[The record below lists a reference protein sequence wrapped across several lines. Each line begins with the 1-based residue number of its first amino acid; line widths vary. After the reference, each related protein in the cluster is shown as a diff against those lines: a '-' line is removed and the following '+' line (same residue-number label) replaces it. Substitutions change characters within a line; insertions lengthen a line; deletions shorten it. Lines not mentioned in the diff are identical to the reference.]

1 MTKDILKNGD
11 ICWFDSNGNSIVIA
25 ENGGVYFVDKN
36 DKARYLTDDIRKI
49 YDEKSETYSI
59 NGMDID
65 EYIKSLNKPAEAG
78 SPRGQSHPE
87 VKNDGLEVYKA
98 PQGAGETSE
107 ISTKNISV
115 KSETSETVTE
125 VPARVIYQ
133 TIYNGNSDGKI
144 TEETEKTEVSKIE
157 KSEKAETE
165 QQELSEVTTVPEKY
179 KAEEFQSSSSVH
191 SQAAVT
197 TVSQEKI
204 LYFTDNSAAENSEI
218 NIAESAETTAVT
230 ENTAENVSA
239 SNNAQ
244 AFLLLAGVFGAAVA
258 AAVLMKKIKKKNI
271 SEDTDLSEL
280 SARER
285 DEIRLN
291 KQKRKKPK
299 KQKIRKKRVVPK
311 TMQKTL
317 PYKRVCDNYIFKVEE
332 NRYSKTYRFEDIN
345 YSIAKQEEQEGI
357 FLGYCSVLN
366 SFDTSADIQVTVH
379 NNRVNKEKF
388 NEMVLLKH
396 KGDGFDK
403 YVDSYNNML
412 VEKMEQGQNGI
423 IRNKYLTVTVQAAYL
438 EAAKSKFATIDL
450 ELTNAFKKI
459 GSAITPM
466 TSNERVELL
475 KDIFRNV
482 DEKFSPLTQSD
493 FNRQAERAY
502 CCPDYFEFKKDY
514 FMWNDKYARTMFIKD
529 MPASLKDCL
538 LTDIANTNLDVMTT
552 VNITPVA
559 PAKAL
564 KIVNHQL
571 TSMRANKLQAEKK
584 AIQSGYTSD
593 VINEELKYSL
603 VEAEELLDDLR
614 SKNQKM
620 FMTNIVIM
628 VTANDFDE
636 LENNTEAI
644 EAVVRKHICSV
655 STLKFQQEKGLQSV
669 LPIGNCT
676 LEIRRTLTTES
687 TAVFLPF
694 SSKEI
699 SQENGMYYG
708 LNALSNNLIIFNRL
722 MLKNPNGFIL
732 GSPGSG
738 KSFSAKRE
746 MVNVFLATGDDII
759 IIDPEREYS
768 PLVKALCGEIINV
781 SPASTNYINPLDMSQ
796 NYSDDENPL
805 VMKSD
810 FILSFFEC
818 LVGKQGLTAKE
829 RGIIDRCLTITY
841 AEYMQDFNAEKI
853 PTLIDFYEVL
863 KSQPEK
869 EAKGLALSFELYIK
883 GNLNVFAHKTNVNTT
898 NRVVCYDIKDLG
910 KQLKTLGMLI
920 VLDYVWNRI
929 TENRAKGKRTWIYM
943 DEVYLLFANEY
954 SANFLFELYKRA
966 RKWGGVPT
974 GITQNVEDLLKS
986 ETARSM
992 LSNTDF
998 VMMLNQATSDRVQLA
1013 RLLNIS
1019 DNLLA
1024 YVTNSDSGQGLIC
1037 CGGSVIPFR
1046 DKFPHNELYDLMT
1059 TRLSEIKISDD
1070 EVKNE

>member
-11 ICWFDSNGNSIVIA
+11 ICWFDSDGNSIVIA
-25 ENGGVYFVDKN
+25 ESGGVYFVDKN

-49 YDEKSETYSI
+49 YDEKSGNYSI
-59 NGMDID
+59 DGMDID
-65 EYIKSLNKPAEAG
+65 EYIKFLNKP
-78 SPRGQSHPE
+78 
-87 VKNDGLEVYKA
+87 V
-98 PQGAGETSE
+98 ETTAVWTTTAKITEPAVTS
-107 ISTKNISV
+107 KSV
-115 KSETSETVTE
+115 RETKSEASETVTE

-133 TIYNGNSDGKI
+133 TIYNAP
-144 TEETEKTEVSKIE
+144 EMEKTEVSKIE
-157 KSEKAETE
+157 KSEKTETE
-165 QQELSEVTTVPEKY
+165 QQEFSESESVTTVPEKY

-191 SQAAVT
+191 SQTAVT
-197 TVSQEKI
+197 TVPQEKI
-204 LYFTDNSAAENSEI
+204 LYFTDNSAAENSEV
-218 NIAESAETTAVT
+218 NVTESIETTAVAVT

-244 AFLLLAGVFGAAVA
+244 AFLLLAGVFGAAIA
-258 AAVLMKKIKKKNI
+258 AAVFMKKIKKKNI
-271 SEDTDLSEL
+271 SENADLSEL

-299 KQKIRKKRVVPK
+299 KQKVRKKRVVPK

-396 KGDGFDK
+396 KGDDFDK
-403 YVDSYNNML
+403 YVDSYNDML

-552 VNITPVA
+552 VNITPVD

-746 MVNVFLATGDDII
+746 MVNVFLATDDDII

-768 PLVKALCGEIINV
+768 PLVKALMGEIINV

-841 AEYMQDFNAEKI
+841 AEYMQDFDAAKI

-1059 TRLSEIKISDD
+1059 SKFG

>member
-1 MTKDILKNGD
+1 MTKDIVKNGD

-25 ENGGVYFVDKN
+25 ENGGVYFVDKY
-36 DKARYLTDDIRKI
+36 DKVRYLTDDIRKI
-49 YDEKSETYSI
+49 YDEKTENYSI
-59 NGMDID
+59 DGVDID
-65 EYIKSLNKPAEAG
+65 EYIKSINKPAETTSVWTTAA
-78 SPRGQSHPE
+78 
-87 VKNDGLEVYKA
+87 KA
-98 PQGAGETSE
+98 AEPVVTSKPLQET
-107 ISTKNISV
+107 NAA
-115 KSETSETVTE
+115 TSETVTE

-133 TIYNGNSDGKI
+133 TIYNAP
-144 TEETEKTEVSKIE
+144 ETDIIVSESEKTEVSKIE
-157 KSEKAETE
+157 KSEKEETE
-165 QQELSEVTTVPEKY
+165 RQELSEVTTVPEEY
-179 KAEEFQSSSSVH
+179 ESEEFQSGSSVY
-191 SQAAVT
+191 SQTAVT
-197 TVSQEKI
+197 EISQEKI
-204 LYFTDNSAAENSEI
+204 LYFTENAVNESTSE
-218 NIAESAETTAVT
+218 IAESTESTAVAVT

-239 SNNAQ
+239 ANNIQ

-258 AAVLMKKIKKKNI
+258 AAVFMKKIRKKNI
-271 SEDTDLSEL
+271 SEDADLSEL

-299 KQKIRKKRVVPK
+299 KQKIKKKRVVPK

-379 NNRVNKEKF
+379 NNRVNKKKF

-396 KGDGFDK
+396 KGDDFDR
-403 YVDSYNNML
+403 YVDVYNDML

-459 GSAITPM
+459 GSAICPL
-466 TSNERVELL
+466 TSNERIEIL

-514 FMWNDKYARTMFIKD
+514 FMWNDKYARTLFIKD

-552 VNITPVA
+552 VNITPVD

-746 MVNVFLATGDDII
+746 MVNVFLATDDDII

-768 PLVKALCGEIINV
+768 SLVRALCGEIINV

-1059 TRLSEIKISDD
+1059 TRLEDLHSE
-1070 EVKNE
+1070 

>member
-11 ICWFDSNGNSIVIA
+11 IYWFDSDGNSIVIA
-25 ENGGVYFVDKN
+25 ESGGVYFVDKN

-49 YDEKSETYSI
+49 YDEKSEAYSI

-65 EYIKSLNKPAEAG
+65 EYIKSLSKPIETTAVWTTA
-78 SPRGQSHPE
+78 
-87 VKNDGLEVYKA
+87 VKNTEPAVTSK
-98 PQGAGETSE
+98 PVKET
-107 ISTKNISV
+107 KSV
-115 KSETSETVTE
+115 TSETVTE

-133 TIYNGNSDGKI
+133 TIYNAP
-144 TEETEKTEVSKIE
+144 EAEKTEVSKIE
-157 KSEKAETE
+157 KSEKEETE
-165 QQELSEVTTVPEKY
+165 QQEFSESESVTTVPEKY
-179 KAEEFQSSSSVH
+179 KAEEFQSSTEVH

-197 TVSQEKI
+197 TVPQEKI
-204 LYFTDNSAAENSEI
+204 LYFTDNSAAENSEV
-218 NIAESAETTAVT
+218 NVTESTETTAVAVT

-239 SNNAQ
+239 ANNIQ
-244 AFLLLAGVFGAAVA
+244 AFLLLAGMFGAAVA
-258 AAVLMKKIKKKNI
+258 AAVLMKKFKKKNI
-271 SEDTDLSEL
+271 SEDADLSEL

-299 KQKIRKKRVVPK
+299 KQKVRKRHVVPK

-388 NEMVLLKH
+388 NEMVLLKQ
-396 KGDGFDK
+396 KGDDFDK
-403 YVDSYNNML
+403 YVDSYNDML

-459 GSAITPM
+459 GSSITPM

-502 CCPDYFEFKKDY
+502 FCPDYFEFKKDY

-552 VNITPVA
+552 VNITPVD

-628 VTANDFDE
+628 VTGADYDE

-746 MVNVFLATGDDII
+746 MVNVFLATDDDII

-768 PLVKALCGEIINV
+768 PLVKALMGEIINV

-841 AEYMQDFNAEKI
+841 AEYMQDFDPEKI

-1059 TRLSEIKISDD
+1059 TRLEDLHSE
-1070 EVKNE
+1070 

>member
-1 MTKDILKNGD
+1 MSKKEKIILLKIFKTEDELLTKDILKNGD
-11 ICWFDSNGNSIVIA
+11 IYWFDGDGNSIVIA
-25 ENGGVYFVDKN
+25 ESGGVYFVDKN
-36 DKARYLTDDIRKI
+36 DKTRYLTDDIRKI
-49 YDEKSETYSI
+49 YDEKAETYSI

-65 EYIKSLNKPAEAG
+65 EYIKFVNKPAETTAVWTTAAKIIEPAVT
-78 SPRGQSHPE
+78 SKPVRE
-87 VKNDGLEVYKA
+87 TKA
-98 PQGAGETSE
+98 ETY
-107 ISTKNISV
+107 
-115 KSETSETVTE
+115 ETVTE
-125 VPARVIYQ
+125 IPARVIYQ
-133 TIYNGNSDGKI
+133 TIYNGNSAEKI

-157 KSEKAETE
+157 KSEKDETE
-165 QQELSEVTTVPEKY
+165 QHELSEVTTVPEKY
-179 KAEEFQSSSSVH
+179 KAEEFQSSSEVH
-191 SQAAVT
+191 SQTAVI
-197 TVSQEKI
+197 TVPQEKI
-204 LYFTDNSAAENSEI
+204 LYFTGNSVAENSEV
-218 NIAESAETTAVT
+218 NIAESAETTAVAVT
-230 ENTAENVSA
+230 ENTSENVSA

-271 SEDTDLSEL
+271 SEDANLSEL

-459 GSAITPM
+459 GSAICPL
-466 TSNERVELL
+466 TSNERIEIL

-552 VNITPVA
+552 VNITPVD

-603 VEAEELLDDLR
+603 IEAEELLDDLR

-746 MVNVFLATGDDII
+746 MVNVFLATDDDII

-768 PLVKALCGEIINV
+768 PLVKALAGEIINV

-841 AEYMQDFNAEKI
+841 AEYMQDFDAEKI

-1059 TRLSEIKISDD
+1059 SKFG